1 MFAFDPARAE
11 LRDLPFPHAVVDGV
25 FAPHTLAEL
34 SATYPLCPPGS
45 GPTGHTIHRGDALFD
60 QVMVENPGWRALY
73 ERCNA
78 PHFLDELSTLFVDEI
93 DRACL
98 IPRQAM
104 RFVDHVETRREKET
118 NRIADPALPPECL
131 FLRFDFMQGMES
143 YAREPHLDH
152 RRRLAT
158 MLVYFESPGP
168 DTFDGGEL
176 VLHDANGGVAAT
188 VPPTVNRAVLLACSE
203 RSWHSVNA
211 VRRCTRPRRFL
222 QISITSCHDIW
233 PGARLPAAGPVD
245 WGKRMLRSLLR
256 AA

>member
-11 LRDLPFPHAVVDGV
+11 LRDLPFPHAVVDWA
-25 FAPHTLAEL
+25 FTPDTLADL

-60 QVMVENPGWRALY
+60 QVMAENAGWRALY
-73 ERCNA
+73 ERCNT
-78 PHFLDELSTLFVDEI
+78 PRFMDELATLFADEI

-98 IPRQAM
+98 VPRRAM
-104 RFVDHVETRREKET
+104 RFVDHIETRREKET
-118 NRIADPALPPECL
+118 NRIPDPALPPECL

-158 MLVYFESPGP
+158 LLIYFEGSGE
-168 DTFDGGEL
+168 DTFEGGEL
-176 VLHDANGGVAAT
+176 VLHAPDGTAQAV
-188 VPPTVNRAVLLACSE
+188 VPPAANQAVLFACSE

-211 VRRCTRPRRFL
+211 VTRCLRPRRFL
-222 QISITSCHDIW
+222 QISVTSCHDIW
-233 PGARLPAAGPVD
+233 PSARLPASGPID
-245 WGKRMLRSLLR
+245 WTRRTLRALLR